1 MRLDKFTQKA
11 QEAIESAQR
20 LLQRLGHSQ
29 LDAEHIFYGLLDER
43 EGAVAK
49 ILGRMGVDPALVKDF
64 LLSQL
69 KSRPSV
75 SVEAGPSTTQIYIT
89 PRAQSVLNNAQD
101 EARRLGDEYVATDHI
116 LLALVD
122 VGGEELGKTLDE
134 FGITKEKVYSSMRSV
149 RGSQKVEDPDAES
162 KYMILDRYSRDLT
175 KMAREGKLDPVIGRD
190 EEITRVIQILLR
202 RTKNN
207 PVLIG
212 EPGVGKTAIV
222 EGLAQKI
229 VGGDVP
235 DFLKDKRILALDLGG
250 LVAGSKFRG
259 EFEERVKAI
268 LSEIERAQGKIILF
282 IDELHT
288 LVGAGAAEGAV
299 DAANM
304 LKPALAR
311 GDLRVIGATT
321 LDEYRKHI
329 EKDPA
334 LERRFQPVYVGEPSV
349 EDSIKILEGL
359 RDKYEKHHGVRITD
373 EAIRSAVLLS
383 HRYLTERYLPDKA
396 IDLID
401 EACAKLRLRLHSR
414 PPEVKE
420 IEERIKEL
428 TRQGESAIVQ
438 GDYEKAA
445 RLKQEVE
452 VLKQEMSKKMEELG
466 IDNVV
471 KEEDIAEIVSKWTG
485 IPVTKMLESEKERL
499 LKMEEILHQ
508 RVVGQDEAVKAVS
521 DAIRRARAGLKD
533 PKRPIGSFFFLG
545 PTGVGKTELAK
556 ALAEFLFDTEDALL
570 RIDMSE
576 YMEKHAVSRLIGAP
590 PGYVGYEEGGQLTE
604 PVRRRPYRVILFDEV
619 EKAHP
624 DVFNIF
630 LQILDDGRLTD
641 GQGRTVDFRNTVII
655 MTSNVASELIV
666 SMTGDYEQ
674 MKKEVISEL
683 RKRFKPEFLNRI
695 DEYIVFRP
703 LTKDQLQG
711 IVKIQVGYLQ
721 KRLEEKG
728 VTLEITDKALEYLA
742 NRGYDPVY
750 GARPLK
756 RVIQQ
761 LIETPLSM
769 KLIEGE
775 FTAGDTVFVDVEE
788 GEIVLAKK

>member
-334 LERRFQPVYVGEPSV
+334 LERRFQPVFVGEPSV

-401 EACAKLRLRLHSR
+401 EACAKLRLRLHSL

-775 FTAGDTVFVDVEE
+775 FTAGETVFVDVEE